1 MSVLRSLEREKDIS
15 VDLVVKAIEDALLI
29 AYRRQE
35 GPDTNARVE
44 LDRATGHVTV
54 WAEERDE
61 EGRLIREY
69 DATPSGFGR
78 IAASTAKQ
86 VILQRLRDAEDE
98 ITLGEFAGRESQI
111 VSGVVQ
117 QGKDPRNL
125 LDDLGRVEAILPPQD
140 HVPTETYTHGER
152 LRAWCRRSAGGTA
165 ALDHPRRAPIPL
177 GAQALRARG
186 LPEIADGTVEIAA
199 IARKRAT
206 APRWRS
212 SPTSPASTRRA
223 RASDRLAAVS
233 AMMNEAAWGE
243 DRHCRLLGRPGAV
256 RRERPVAGPG
266 DARGSA

>member
-117 QGKDPRNL
+117 QGKDPRNVL
-125 LDDLGRVEAILPPQD
+125 VDLGRVEAILPPQEQ
-140 HVPTETYTHGER
+140 VPTETYTHGER
-152 LRAWCRRSAGGTA
+152 LRAYVVQVRRGHRGPSIT
-165 ALDHPRRAPIPL
+165 LSRTHPNLVRKL
-177 GAQALRARG
+177 FELEV
-186 LPEIADGTVEIAA
+186 PEIADGTVEIAA
-199 IARKRAT
+199 IAREAGHRTKM
-206 APRWRS
+206 
-212 SPTSPASTRRA
+212 
-223 RASDRLAAVS
+223 AVKS
-233 AMMNEAAWGE
+233 NKPGVNAKGACIGPLGSRVRNVMNELRGE
-243 DRHCRLLGRPGAV
+243 KIDIVDYSDDPAQFVANACRRP
-256 RRERPVAGPG
+256 R
-266 DARGSA
+266 

>member
-117 QGKDPRNL
+117 QGKDPRNVL
-125 LDDLGRVEAILPPQD
+125 VDLGRVEAILPPQEQ
-140 HVPTETYTHGER
+140 VPTETYTHGER
-152 LRAWCRRSAGGTA
+152 LRAYVVQVRRGHRGPSIT
-165 ALDHPRRAPIPL
+165 LSRTHPNLVRKL
-177 GAQALRARG
+177 FELEV
-186 LPEIADGTVEIAA
+186 PEIADGTVEIAA
-199 IARKRAT
+199 MRGKRAT

-233 AMMNEAAWGE
+233 AM
-243 DRHCRLLGRPGAV
+243 
-256 RRERPVAGPG
+256 
-266 DARGSA
+266 